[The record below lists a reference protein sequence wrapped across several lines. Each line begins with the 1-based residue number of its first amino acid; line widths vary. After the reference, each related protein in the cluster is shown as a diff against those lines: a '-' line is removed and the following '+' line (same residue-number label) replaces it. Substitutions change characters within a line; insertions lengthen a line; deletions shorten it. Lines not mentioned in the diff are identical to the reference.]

1 MNWISKFIKPK
12 LKSLFKKKS
21 SQDKDTLWT
30 NCSCNDLIL
39 KEDLFKN
46 YHCCPKC
53 GVHHK
58 ISCDE
63 RFKLTFDNGF
73 YDLIESPEP
82 IDDPLQFTDS
92 KPYKDRIAAARKK
105 TGQRDAMM
113 IAKGKIQNI
122 DVIVG
127 AQNFSFIGGAV
138 GIASGEIFINAVDQ
152 AIKNK
157 IPLIFFSCSG
167 GQKLQESG
175 LAICMMAKTT
185 LGVNELKKNNIPF
198 IICMT
203 NPTAG
208 GVTASWASLG
218 DVIIAEPGATVSFAG
233 ARVIKD
239 TVREELPPG
248 FQTAEYLLDH
258 GQVDAVIERKYL
270 NSAIGS
276 LLNVLLKNA
285 ETQAKQDLND
295 TVTIDKS
302 IQTAS

>member
-1 MNWISKFIKPK
+1 MNWITKFIKPK
-12 LKSLFKKKS
+12 VQALFKKKS
-21 SQDKDTLWT
+21 SQNKDTLWT
-30 NCSCNDLIL
+30 NCSCNNLIL

-53 GVHHK
+53 GIHHK
-58 ISCDE
+58 ISCEE
-63 RFKLTFDNGF
+63 RFKLTFDNGH
-73 YDLIESPEP
+73 YELIDSPEP
-82 IDDPLQFTDS
+82 ADDPLNFSDS
-92 KPYKDRIAAARKK
+92 KPYKDRIALARKK

-113 IAKGKIQNI
+113 IAKGKIKNI
-122 DVIVG
+122 DVTVG
-127 AQNFSFIGGAV
+127 AQNFNFIGGAV
-138 GIASGEIFINAVDQ
+138 GIASGEVFIRAVDH
-152 AIKNK
+152 AIQNK
-157 IPLIFFSCSG
+157 TPLVFFSSSG

-175 LAICMMAKTT
+175 LALAMMAKTT
-185 LGVNELKKNNIPF
+185 LGVNELKKNNLPF

-218 DVIIAEPGATVSFAG
+218 DVIMAEPGCTISFAG

-270 NSAIGS
+270 NNAIGA
-276 LLNVLLKNA
+276 LLNVLLKKA
-285 ETQAKQDLND
+285 EAQAKQDSNV
-295 TVTIDKS
+295 TVDKS
-302 IQTAS
+302 LQAVS

>member
-1 MNWISKFIKPK
+1 MVNWITKFIKPK
-12 LKSLFKKKS
+12 LKTLFKKKS
-21 SQDKDTLWT
+21 SEDKDTLWT
-30 NCSCNDLIL
+30 NCSCNNLIL

-53 GVHHK
+53 GKHHK
-58 ISCDE
+58 ISCEE

-73 YDLIESPEP
+73 YEIINSPEP
-82 IDDPLQFTDS
+82 ADDPLRFSDS
-92 KPYKDRIAAARKK
+92 KPYKDRIATARKK

-122 DVIVG
+122 DVIAG
-127 AQNFSFIGGAV
+127 AQNFGFIGGAV

-157 IPLIFFSCSG
+157 TPLIFFSCSG

-175 LAICMMAKTT
+175 LAISMMAKTT

-218 DVIIAEPGATVSFAG
+218 DIIIAEPGSTISFAG

-270 NSAIGS
+270 NSAIGTF
-276 LLNVLLKNA
+276 LNVLLKKA
-285 ETQAKQDLND
+285 EVQAKQDSN
-295 TVTIDKS
+295 VTLDMSLKES
-302 IQTAS
+302 A

>member
-1 MNWISKFIKPK
+1 MNWISRFIKPK

-21 SQDKDTLWT
+21 SENKDTLWT
-30 NCSCNDLIL
+30 NCSCNNLIL

-53 GVHHK
+53 GIHHK
-58 ISCDE
+58 ISCEE
-63 RFKLTFDNGF
+63 RFKLTFDNGH
-73 YDLIESPEP
+73 YELIDSPEP
-82 IDDPLQFTDS
+82 VDDPLQFTDS

-113 IAKGKIQNI
+113 IAKGKIQNT

-127 AQNFSFIGGAV
+127 AQNFLFIGGAV
-138 GIASGEIFINAVDQ
+138 GIASGEIFINAVDK

-157 IPLIFFSCSG
+157 TPLIFFSCSG

-175 LAICMMAKTT
+175 LAISMMAKTT

-276 LLNVLLKNA
+276 LLNVLLKKA
-285 ETQAKQDLND
+285 EAQAKHDLNV
-295 TVTIDKS
+295 TVDKS
-302 IQTAS
+302 IKESA

>member
-1 MNWISKFIKPK
+1 MNWISRFIKPK

-21 SQDKDTLWT
+21 AEDKDTLWT
-30 NCSCNDLIL
+30 NCSCNNLIL

-53 GVHHK
+53 GIHHK
-58 ISCDE
+58 ISCEE
-63 RFKLTFDNGF
+63 RFKLTFDKSV
-73 YDLIESPEP
+73 YELIQSPEP

-92 KPYKDRIAAARKK
+92 KPYKDRIAVARKK

-127 AQNFSFIGGAV
+127 AQNFFYIGGAV

-157 IPLIFFSCSG
+157 TPLIFFSCSG

-175 LAICMMAKTT
+175 LALSMMAKPT

-198 IICMT
+198 IVCMT

-276 LLNVLLKNA
+276 LLNVLLKKA
-285 ETQAKQDLND
+285 EAQAKQDSNV
-295 TVTIDKS
+295 TVDKS
-302 IQTAS
+302 LQAVR

>member
-1 MNWISKFIKPK
+1 MNWITKFIKPK
-12 LKSLFKKKS
+12 VQALFKKKS

-30 NCSCNDLIL
+30 NCSCNNLIL

-53 GVHHK
+53 GIHHK
-58 ISCDE
+58 ISCEE
-63 RFKLTFDNGF
+63 RFKLTFDNGH
-73 YDLIESPEP
+73 YELIDSPEP
-82 IDDPLQFTDS
+82 ADDPLNFSDS
-92 KPYKDRIAAARKK
+92 KPYKDRIALARKK

-113 IAKGKIQNI
+113 IAKGKIKNI
-122 DVIVG
+122 DVTVG
-127 AQNFSFIGGAV
+127 AQNFNFIGGAV
-138 GIASGEIFINAVDQ
+138 GIASGEVFIRAVDH
-152 AIKNK
+152 AIQNK
-157 IPLIFFSCSG
+157 TPLVFFSSSG

-175 LAICMMAKTT
+175 LALAMMAKTT
-185 LGVNELKKNNIPF
+185 LGVNELKKNNLPF

-218 DVIIAEPGATVSFAG
+218 DVIMAEPGCTISFAG

-270 NSAIGS
+270 NNAIGA
-276 LLNVLLKNA
+276 LLNVLLKKA
-285 ETQAKQDLND
+285 EAQAKQDSNV
-295 TVTIDKS
+295 TVDKS
-302 IQTAS
+302 LQAVS

>member
-1 MNWISKFIKPK
+1 MNWINRFIKPK

-21 SQDKDTLWT
+21 STDKDTLWT
-30 NCSCNDLIL
+30 NCSCNNLIL

-53 GVHHK
+53 GIHHK
-58 ISCDE
+58 ISCEE
-63 RFKLTFDNGF
+63 RFKLTFDNGH
-73 YDLIESPEP
+73 YELIDSPEP
-82 IDDPLQFTDS
+82 VDDPLQFTDS

-122 DVIVG
+122 DVTVG

-138 GIASGEIFINAVDQ
+138 GIASGEIFIRAVDH
-152 AIKNK
+152 AIQNK
-157 IPLIFFSCSG
+157 TPLVFFSSSG

-175 LAICMMAKTT
+175 LALAMMAKTT
-185 LGVNELKKNNIPF
+185 LGVNELKKNNLPF

-218 DVIIAEPGATVSFAG
+218 DVIMAEPGCTISFAG

-239 TVREELPPG
+239 TVREELPAG

-258 GQVDAVIERKYL
+258 GQVDTVIERKYL

-276 LLNVLLKNA
+276 LLNVLLKKA
-285 ETQAKQDLND
+285 EAQAKQDSNV
-295 TVTIDKS
+295 TVDKS
-302 IQTAS
+302 LQAVS

>member
-12 LKSLFKKKS
+12 LKGLFKKKS
-21 SQDKDTLWT
+21 SEDKDTLWT
-30 NCSCNDLIL
+30 NCSCNNLIL

-53 GVHHK
+53 GIHHK
-58 ISCDE
+58 ISCEE
-63 RFKLTFDNGF
+63 RFKLTFDNGH
-73 YDLIESPEP
+73 YELIDFPEP
-82 IDDPLQFTDS
+82 IDDPLNFSDS
-92 KPYKDRIAAARKK
+92 KPYKDRIALARKK

-122 DVIVG
+122 DVTVG

-138 GIASGEIFINAVDQ
+138 GIASGEIFIRAVDH
-152 AIKNK
+152 AIQNK
-157 IPLIFFSCSG
+157 TPLVFFSSSG

-175 LAICMMAKTT
+175 LALAMMAKTT
-185 LGVNELKKNNIPF
+185 LGVNELKKNNLPF

-218 DVIIAEPGATVSFAG
+218 DVIMAEPGCTISFAG

-239 TVREELPPG
+239 TVREELPTG

-276 LLNVLLKNA
+276 LLNVLLKKA
-285 ETQAKQDLND
+285 EAQAKQDSNV
-295 TVTIDKS
+295 TVDKS
-302 IQTAS
+302 LQAVS

>member
-1 MNWISKFIKPK
+1 MNWITKFIKPK
-12 LKSLFKKKS
+12 VQALFKKKS
-21 SQDKDTLWT
+21 SQNKDTLWT
-30 NCSCNDLIL
+30 NCSCNNLIL

-53 GVHHK
+53 GIHHK
-58 ISCDE
+58 ISCGE
-63 RFKLTFDNGF
+63 RFKLTFDNAN
-73 YDLIESPEP
+73 YELIDSPEP
-82 IDDPLQFTDS
+82 ADDPLNFSDS
-92 KPYKDRIAAARKK
+92 KPYKDRIALARKK

-113 IAKGKIQNI
+113 VAKGKIQNI
-122 DVIVG
+122 DVTVG
-127 AQNFSFIGGAV
+127 AQNFNFIGGAV
-138 GIASGEIFINAVDQ
+138 GIASGEIFIRAVDH
-152 AIKNK
+152 AIQNK
-157 IPLIFFSCSG
+157 TPLVFFSSSG

-175 LAICMMAKTT
+175 LALAMMAKTT
-185 LGVNELKKNNIPF
+185 LGVNELKKNNLPF

-218 DVIIAEPGATVSFAG
+218 DVIMAEPGCTISFAG

-270 NSAIGS
+270 NNAIGA
-276 LLNVLLKNA
+276 LLNVLLKKA
-285 ETQAKQDLND
+285 EAQAKQDLNV
-295 TVTIDKS
+295 TVDKS
-302 IQTAS
+302 LQTAS

>member
-1 MNWISKFIKPK
+1 MNWITKFIKPK
-12 LKSLFKKKS
+12 VQALFKKKS
-21 SQDKDTLWT
+21 AQDKDTLWT
-30 NCSCNDLIL
+30 NCSCNNLIL

-53 GVHHK
+53 GIHHK
-58 ISCDE
+58 ISCGE
-63 RFKLTFDNGF
+63 RFKLTFDNGN
-73 YDLIESPEP
+73 YELIDSPEP
-82 IDDPLQFTDS
+82 ADDPLNFSDS
-92 KPYKDRIAAARKK
+92 KPYKDRIALARKK

-113 IAKGKIQNI
+113 VAKGKIQNI
-122 DVIVG
+122 DVTVG
-127 AQNFSFIGGAV
+127 AQNFNFIGGAV
-138 GIASGEIFINAVDQ
+138 GIASGEIFIRAVDH
-152 AIKNK
+152 AIQNK
-157 IPLIFFSCSG
+157 TPLVFFSSSG

-175 LAICMMAKTT
+175 LALAMMAKTT
-185 LGVNELKKNNIPF
+185 LGVNELKKNNLPF

-218 DVIIAEPGATVSFAG
+218 DVIMAEPGCTISFAG

-270 NSAIGS
+270 NNAIGA
-276 LLNVLLKNA
+276 LLNVLLKKA
-285 ETQAKQDLND
+285 EAQAKQVSNV
-295 TVTIDKS
+295 TVHRS
-302 IQTAS
+302 LQTAS